1 MTLFGKILVFFNLAF
16 GLLLA
21 GWAFNLYA
29 NGIDW
34 TDRKEGNT
42 PVGEFAIHEAQLDE
56 LWKGVPPAQ
65 ADWRR
70 NRDALQKAEA
80 SLAADRVWYDKEM
93 WHVFAGPTKDD
104 PVGQIVVAAKD
115 VLAAQDDP
123 RSGVKKGD
131 ILVRKG
137 QVLLDDKG
145 YPQLAPLKDRAGK
158 PLESLAEYNEK
169 DRKVLLDLEGV
180 MKKHEEQIAEANKL
194 TDRIIGDK
202 DKGVRG
208 LQKRIEDERA
218 KDADVVAE
226 QKLIR
231 PLLINTVVESELI
244 FKRKT
249 QLERRIEELKKFKVA
264 GR

>member
-56 LWKGVPPAQ
+56 LWKAVPPAQ
-65 ADWRR
+65 ADWRK
-70 NRDALQKAEA
+70 NRDTLQKVEA
-80 SLAADRVWYDKEM
+80 SLAADRVWYDAEM
-93 WHVFAGPTKDD
+93 RHVFAGPTKDN
-104 PVGQIVVAAKD
+104 PIGQIVVAAKD
-115 VLAAQDDP
+115 TK
-123 RSGVKKGD
+123 VKID
-131 ILVRKG
+131 NEEMTIRKG

-158 PLESLAEYNEK
+158 PLESLAEYNKK
-169 DRKVLLDLEGV
+169 DEEVLLALEEV
-180 MKKHEEQIAEANKL
+180 MKKHEKQIEEANKL

-249 QLERRIEELKKFKVA
+249 QLERRIEELKKYKVA
-264 GR
+264 GK